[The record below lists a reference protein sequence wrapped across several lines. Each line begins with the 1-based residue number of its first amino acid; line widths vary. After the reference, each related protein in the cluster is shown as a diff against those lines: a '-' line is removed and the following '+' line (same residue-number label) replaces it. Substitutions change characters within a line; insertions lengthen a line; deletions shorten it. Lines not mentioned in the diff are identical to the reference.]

1 MVPAEAQNILGLYT
15 LNAPGSNTQCVSSS
29 YPLDAN
35 LAVLRHRSESMARMN
50 MVRCGERM
58 TAMIETKTAI
68 TVLPLL
74 FLARSEIMDWMH
86 RASEMAHGLKVVLD
100 G

>member
-1 MVPAEAQNILGLYT
+1 
-15 LNAPGSNTQCVSSS
+15 
-29 YPLDAN
+29 
-35 LAVLRHRSESMARMN
+35 
-50 MVRCGERM
+50 MVRCRERV

-86 RASEMAHGLKVVLD
+86 GASEMAHGLKVVLD